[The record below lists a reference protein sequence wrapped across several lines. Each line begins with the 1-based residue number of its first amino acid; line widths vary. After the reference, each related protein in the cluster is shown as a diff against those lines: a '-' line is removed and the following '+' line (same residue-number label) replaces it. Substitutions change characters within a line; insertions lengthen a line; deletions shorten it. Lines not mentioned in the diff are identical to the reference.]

1 MHILTRMEYKDYYET
16 LGVPRNATPEEIK
29 KAYRK
34 LAMKYHPDRNPGDK
48 SAEDKFKGINEANE
62 VLSDKEKRAR
72 YDQLG
77 ASYSRWQQTG
87 GQPNSFNWDAW
98 RSGGNNQGQVD
109 FGDMFGFSDFF
120 STIFGGMPTGRTSG
134 RRATPR
140 VQSYQQPVTITLSEA
155 YHGTKRLLQI
165 GEKRL
170 EVTIPA
176 GSQTGTKVR
185 VRGSAP
191 GGGDVY
197 LVIDVATDPAF
208 ERKGNDLYTDASVDL
223 YAAVLG
229 GEAKVKT
236 MSGSVILKIPA
247 GTQPGQTFRL
257 GGQGM
262 PLLRSPQTFGD
273 LYARM
278 KVTIPNQLS
287 PAQKKLFEQLK
298 NTH

>member
-1 MHILTRMEYKDYYET
+1 MEYKDYYET
-16 LGVPRNATPEEIK
+16 LGVSRNATPEEIK

-48 SAEDKFKGINEANE
+48 SAEDKFKSINEANE

-98 RSGGNNQGQVD
+98 RTNTAGQGQVD

-120 STIFGGMPTGRTSG
+120 SAIFGGMPTGRSG
-134 RRATPR
+134 SRRSAARMQT
-140 VQSYQQPVTITLSEA
+140 YQQPVTITLSEA
-155 YHGTKRLLQI
+155 YHGTKRLLQV
-165 GEKRL
+165 GDRRL
-170 EVTIPA
+170 EVSIPA
-176 GSQTGTKVR
+176 GSKTGTKVR

-191 GGGDVY
+191 DGGDVY
-197 LVIDVATDPAF
+197 LIIDVASDPVF
-208 ERKGNDLYTDASVDL
+208 ELKGNDLYTDATVDL
-223 YAAVLG
+223 YTAVLG
-229 GEAKVKT
+229 GEVKVKT

-247 GTQPGQTFRL
+247 GTQPGRTFRL

-262 PLLRSPQTFGD
+262 PVLRSPQSYGD
-273 LYARM
+273 LYARL
-278 KVTIPNQLS
+278 KVTLPTQLT

>member
-1 MHILTRMEYKDYYET
+1 MEYKDYYET